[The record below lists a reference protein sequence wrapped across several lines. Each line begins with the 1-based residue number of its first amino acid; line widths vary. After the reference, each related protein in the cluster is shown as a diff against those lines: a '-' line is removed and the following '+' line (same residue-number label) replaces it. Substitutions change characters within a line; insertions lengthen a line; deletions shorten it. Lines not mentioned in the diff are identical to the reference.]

1 MYVNHER
8 PGPVEYAELRKLA
21 GLAPLEEAAAAAG
34 LNGSIFTVVVRDE
47 KSRLMGM
54 GRIVG
59 DGACYFQ
66 VVDVLVHPSCRDQ
79 GTGTEDTLMKEIVH
93 YLEENTSEGA
103 QVIVISDTPGIRLYQ
118 SFGFKLMYPDYY
130 GMSRNSRLPV

>member
-1 MYVNHER
+1 MYVKHER
-8 PGPVEYAELRKLA
+8 PGPMEYAELRKLA

-66 VVDVLVHPSCRDQ
+66 VVDVLVHPSCGEQRSVVEERIMQ
-79 GTGTEDTLMKEIVH
+79 ELVR
-93 YLEENTSEGA
+93 YLDENASEGS
-103 QVIVISDTPGIRLYQ
+103 QVFVISDTPGIRLYQ
-118 SFGFKLMYPDYY
+118 SFGFKLMYPDFY